1 MKSLLNYFYLINS
14 LYIWLFFSP
23 VSILFGEE
31 IASLSLNKSQAI
43 QRALFYNQGL
53 KVARLIVDQAKA
65 KLKDAGKLKNPELH
79 LDYAAD
85 RAFKENKEF
94 IWEIGLEQHFPIT
107 QRLEILKKISAKEL
121 VLAQTEILNRERLLI
136 GEVERE
142 IVNLLHIKEQQTIN
156 QAQIELNKD
165 FLKKFESL
173 FGKGEISSKLLRK
186 IKIEGFSQVEVQQQ
200 LEAEKLN
207 SIFALKILIGWQGN
221 LTILA
226 EREIRLPSTIPPL
239 MPCPRESLLNHPE
252 YKIKDLL
259 YEISQEKHSL
269 VQAERWSDV
278 AISVFYSLEKE
289 PSFGSSPSE
298 KTHFFGLGLSI
309 PLPWKNRYQ
318 GTLEAAQIHQ
328 EQRLQERE
336 ISAQRIQNQ
345 INLLAEK
352 TELKYQQAIVF
363 RDQILRLVQINLEE
377 SENNHQLGQLSSDE
391 LYKAKIQ
398 WWNLQSKLL
407 DKIKAFQIAYI
418 NWETSTSENRNH
430 HNL

>member
-1 MKSLLNYFYLINS
+1 M
-14 LYIWLFFSP
+14 
-23 VSILFGEE
+23 
-31 IASLSLNKSQAI
+31 ASLSLNKSQAI
-43 QRALFYNQGL
+43 QRALFHNQAM
-53 KVARLIVDQAKA
+53 KAARLVVDQARA
-65 KLKDAGKLKNPELH
+65 KLKDAGKLQNPELH
-79 LDYAAD
+79 LNYDTD
-85 RAFKENKEF
+85 QILKGNKESV
-94 IWEIGLEQHFPIT
+94 WKIGLEQHFPIT
-107 QRLEILKKISAKEL
+107 QRLKVLKNLSSKEL

-156 QAQIELNKD
+156 QAQIELHKD

-173 FGKGEISSKLLRK
+173 FRKGEISSKLLRK
-186 IKIEGFSQVEVQQQ
+186 IKIEGLLKVEVQQQ
-200 LEAEKLN
+200 LELERLN

-226 EREIRLPSTIPPL
+226 EREIRLPSPIPRL
-239 MPCPRESLLNHPE
+239 MPCPRESLLKHPE

-278 AISVFYSLEKE
+278 AISVFYSLEKD

-328 EQRLQERE
+328 EKKLQERE

-363 RDQILRLVQINLEE
+363 RDQILRLVQMNLEE
-377 SENNHQLGQLSSDE
+377 AENNHQLGQLSSDE
-391 LYKAKIQ
+391 LYEAKIQ
-398 WWNLQSKLL
+398 WWNLKSKLL

-418 NWETSTSENRNH
+418 NWETSTGENRNH
-430 HNL
+430 HNF

>member
-53 KVARLIVDQAKA
+53 KAARLIVDQAKA

-79 LDYAAD
+79 LDYIAD
-85 RAFKENKEF
+85 RALKENKEF
-94 IWEIGLEQHFPIT
+94 IWEIELEQHFPIT
-107 QRLEILKKISAKEL
+107 QRLKILKKISAKEL
-121 VLAQTEILNRERLLI
+121 DLAQTEILNRERLLI

-200 LEAEKLN
+200 LEAERLN
-207 SIFALKILIGWQGN
+207 SIFALKILIGWQGT

-226 EREIRLPSTIPPL
+226 EREIRLPSPMPPL
-239 MPCPRESLLNHPE
+239 MPYPRESLMEHPE
-252 YKIKDLL
+252 YKIKNLL

-278 AISVFYSLEKE
+278 AISLFYSLEKE

-336 ISAQRIQNQ
+336 IYAQRIKNQ

-363 RDQILRLVQINLEE
+363 RDQILRLAQMNLIETE
-377 SENNHQLGQLSSDE
+377 KGHQLGQLSSDE
-391 LYKAKIQ
+391 LYEAKIQ
-398 WWNLQSKLL
+398 WWNFQSKLL
-407 DKIKAFQIAYI
+407 DKIKAFKIAYI
-418 NWETSTSENRNH
+418 DWETSTGEKCNH
-430 HNL
+430 DNL